1 MVDAI
6 RTRIETTMM
15 HAREI
20 EENLLCLQ
28 MSIRQTQR
36 LQRTSLPGNLEL
48 VHEYPTCRKEKK
60 RKEKVTTSLLKE
72 QENLTNM
79 AEIETMNTAKRLN
92 VYPHISSKQVEPLPI
107 ATLSLQGSKKK
118 RAVREELKWL
128 HINTAGIS
136 KANASSSFTTYHR
149 Q

>member
-60 RKEKVTTSLLKE
+60 RKGNYKS
-72 QENLTNM
+72 
-79 AEIETMNTAKRLN
+79 IKRTGKSDK
-92 VYPHISSKQVEPLPI
+92 H
-107 ATLSLQGSKKK
+107 G
-118 RAVREELKWL
+118 
-128 HINTAGIS
+128 
-136 KANASSSFTTYHR
+136 
-149 Q
+149 